1 MAERECI
8 NIFPDKP
15 CHLNSLL
22 VYAHL
27 ELPNLE
33 KKNLGLPVKS
43 EFQIN
48 VNNFF

>member
-8 NIFPDKP
+8 NISPDKL

-22 VYAHL
+22 VYSHL

-33 KKNLGLPVKS
+33 NKIQDSLLNL
-43 EFQIN
+43 
-48 VNNFF
+48 NFR